1 MMAVVMSQE
10 EAMGQVT
17 LRGVDEK
24 TGNILTTE
32 ARRRGK
38 SVNRTVL
45 ELLREAMGQAD
56 ERGLGRPT
64 FDDLDHLAGTWS
76 AEDAAELLA
85 AAGEHRAVDGG
96 LWR

>member
-1 MMAVVMSQE
+1 
-10 EAMGQVT
+10 MGQVT

-24 TGNILTTE
+24 VGKLLKDE

-56 ERGLGRPT
+56 EPGPGRRA
-64 FDDLDHLAGTWS
+64 FDDLDHLAGTWT
-76 AEDAAELLA
+76 ADDAAEFLA
-85 AAGEHRAVDGG
+85 AAGEQRVVDDG